1 MSWQKIIY
9 SVLKICGAVRVIQGQ
24 KVLQDDNTLEG
35 HGITDGSTV
44 NIVIEPDKE
53 INLQIKL
60 GSKEITHKVKNSVRI
75 ISLKQQLIDGGIV
88 GLPVDRFSLMI
99 SADQKEDILFP
110 DESLPLHLCGVLDKT
125 TINVIGGRVTVQLVN
140 EKGSNWYKTF
150 PKTMTVNQMKKIIRS
165 VDSLHM
171 PDVRLLVDIWLIVKR
186 GEVYQEIEG
195 EVPIGAILS
204 DNDIIYFIGDSFF
217 TKQMSMPVYEVAE
230 AMGLNEVAEAVN
242 QGINRGR
249 ETRQVYRNRGKQRGS
264 YLGNTVW
271 VDAVRWSGPYR
282 DVSDCAGSNKG
293 KEIGR
298 VGFAQN
304 DTVLSVKLRVQAQFG
319 FPVSRVTI
327 MYGGKSIED
336 HGICTSSGD
345 IFVS

>member
-1 MSWQKIIY
+1 MPLQKIIY
-9 SVLKICGAVRVIQGQ
+9 SVLKISGAVRVIQGQ
-24 KVLQDDNTLEG
+24 KVLQDGNTLEG

-60 GSKEITHKVKNSVRI
+60 GSKEITYTVNNSVRI
-75 ISLKQQLIDGGIV
+75 CSLKQQLINDGII
-88 GLPVDRFSLMI
+88 GLPLDRFSLMI
-99 SADQKEDILFP
+99 SADQKEGIPEDVLLL
-110 DESLPLHLCGVLDKT
+110 DESLPLHLCGAHDQT
-125 TINVIGGRVTVQLVN
+125 TINIIGGRVTVQLVN
-140 EKGSNWYKTF
+140 VKGSKWYKTF

-171 PDVRLLVDIWLIVKR
+171 ADVRLLIDIWLIVKR

-195 EVPIGAILS
+195 EVQIGAILS
-204 DNDIIYFIGDSFF
+204 DNDIIYFIADSFF
-217 TKQMSMPVYEVAE
+217 TKQMSMPVYEADE
-230 AMGLNEVAEAVN
+230 PVN

-249 ETRQVYRNRGKQRGS
+249 ETRQVHRNRGRQRGFWMD
-264 YLGNTVW
+264 GVT
-271 VDAVRWSGPYR
+271 WSGPCRNDSYW
-282 DVSDCAGSNKG
+282 AGANKG

-298 VGFAQN
+298 VGFDRN

-319 FPVSRVTI
+319 FPVSRVT
-327 MYGGKSIED
+327 MKYGGNSIED